1 MTEQEVQK
9 LIEQSPALQKLTQ
22 RISTELTAADPSF
35 SFDPMLII
43 MIISIVVNVI
53 IHCREKRNAKDIE
66 FDMRRFR
73 ALQPRQLMRLKRRLN
88 RLWLEQNP
96 AAAVRS
102 VSNPIVTAVYEI
114 AAKLQDEEIQAVLAA
129 VEK

>member
-9 LIEQSPALQKLTQ
+9 LLDESPALQKFAQ
-22 RISTELTAADPSF
+22 RVSAELTAADTSF
-35 SFDPMLII
+35 SFSPMLII
-43 MIISIVVNVI
+43 MIISIIVNVI
-53 IHCREKRNAKDIE
+53 IHCREKRNSEDIA

-73 ALQPRQLMRLKRRLN
+73 ALPPRNLMRLKRRLN

-96 AAAVRS
+96 AAAVGS
-102 VSNPIVTAVYEI
+102 LPNPIVTAVYEA
-114 AAKLQDEEIQAVLAA
+114 AAKLQDDEIQAVLAA